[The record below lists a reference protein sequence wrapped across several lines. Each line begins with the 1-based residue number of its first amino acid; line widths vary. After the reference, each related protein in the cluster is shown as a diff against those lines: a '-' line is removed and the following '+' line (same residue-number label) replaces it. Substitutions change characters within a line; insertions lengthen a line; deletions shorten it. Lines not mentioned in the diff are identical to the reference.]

1 MMLMQL
7 IMVIF
12 TSLLLLLHRP
22 CPLQRGAC
30 QRQPRIPH
38 WTQPA
43 PGGANH
49 GVDRRSAVRCLPNA
63 AQPCSRLRFGKV
75 IVFLFNVS
83 PPLEDSRR
91 MNLYPLR
98 SLAAAVLLS
107 STPLL
112 AAPLDAALD
121 ESQRLAVEAKASQ
134 ARIEQLDDAS
144 REMLGEYRNALQQA
158 EALKGYNQ
166 QLQELVVAQRQE
178 LAGYQEQL
186 DGIERTQE
194 AVTPQMRRMV
204 EVLGE
209 FIAADLPFLPDE
221 RSDRLAQLQDL
232 LPRADVSLAEK
243 YRRIL
248 EAYQVESDYGR
259 TLEAWRGE
267 LPVDGGSRSVEFLR
281 LGRVMLYFQTLD
293 GHESGWWNPQKR
305 SWVALDSSAR
315 RPLHQAIAIAR
326 QEQAPAL
333 LDLPVKTLAQEA
345 KP

>member
-1 MMLMQL
+1 MNL
-7 IMVIF
+7 
-12 TSLLLLLHRP
+12 
-22 CPLQRGAC
+22 
-30 QRQPRIPH
+30 
-38 WTQPA
+38 
-43 PGGANH
+43 
-49 GVDRRSAVRCLPNA
+49 
-63 AQPCSRLRFGKV
+63 
-75 IVFLFNVS
+75 
-83 PPLEDSRR
+83 PPLR
-91 MNLYPLR
+91 L
-98 SLAAAVLLS
+98 LAAALLLS

-121 ESQRLAVEAKASQ
+121 ESQRLAADAKASQ

-267 LPVDGGSRSVEFLR
+267 LPVDGAASRSVEFLR
-281 LGRVMLYFQTLD
+281 LGRVMLYYQTLD
-293 GHESGWWNPQKR
+293 GHESGWWNPQSR
-305 SWVALDSSAR
+305 SWETLDGSAR

-333 LDLPVKTLAQEA
+333 LDLPVQTLTQEA
-345 KP
+345 K

>member
-1 MMLMQL
+1 M
-7 IMVIF
+7 
-12 TSLLLLLHRP
+12 
-22 CPLQRGAC
+22 
-30 QRQPRIPH
+30 
-38 WTQPA
+38 
-43 PGGANH
+43 
-49 GVDRRSAVRCLPNA
+49 
-63 AQPCSRLRFGKV
+63 
-75 IVFLFNVS
+75 FLFKIS
-83 PPLEDSRR
+83 PSLEDSLR

-98 SLAAAVLLS
+98 SLAAALVLS
-107 STPLL
+107 STPAL

-121 ESQRLAVEAKASQ
+121 ESQRLAADAKASQ

-221 RSDRLAQLQDL
+221 RSDRLAQLQEL

-267 LPVDGGSRSVEFLR
+267 LPVDGGASRSVEFLR
-281 LGRVMLYFQTLD
+281 LGRVMLYYQSLD
-293 GHESGWWNPQKR
+293 GHESGWWNPQSR
-305 SWVALDSSAR
+305 SWETLDGSAR

-333 LDLPVKTLAQEA
+333 LDLPVQTLTQEA
-345 KP
+345 K

>member
-1 MMLMQL
+1 M
-7 IMVIF
+7 
-12 TSLLLLLHRP
+12 
-22 CPLQRGAC
+22 PLVSTR
-30 QRQPRIPH
+30 
-38 WTQPA
+38 WL
-43 PGGANH
+43 
-49 GVDRRSAVRCLPNA
+49 AVTL
-63 AQPCSRLRFGKV
+63 V
-75 IVFLFNVS
+75 
-83 PPLEDSRR
+83 
-91 MNLYPLR
+91 
-98 SLAAAVLLS
+98 LA
-107 STPLL
+107 STPLM
-112 AAPLDAALD
+112 ATSLDAALD
-121 ESQRLAVEAKASQ
+121 ESQRLAADAKASQ

-144 REMLGEYRNALQQA
+144 REMLGEYRAALQQA
-158 EALKGYNQ
+158 EALQGYNL
-166 QLQELVVAQRQE
+166 QLQELVAAQRKE

-267 LPVDGGSRSVEFLR
+267 LPVEGAASRSVEFLR

-293 GHESGWWNPQKR
+293 GHESGWWNPQSR
-305 SWVALDSSAR
+305 SWETLDGSAR
-315 RPLHQAIAIAR
+315 RPLRQAIAIAR

-333 LDLPVKTLAQEA
+333 LDLPLKTLAQEA
-345 KP
+345 AQ

>member
-1 MMLMQL
+1 MQL
-7 IMVIF
+7 IMVLF
-12 TSLLLLLHRP
+12 MTAPLNKE
-22 CPLQRGAC
+22 CPMS
-30 QRQPRIPH
+30 P
-38 WTQPA
+38 
-43 PGGANH
+43 
-49 GVDRRSAVRCLPNA
+49 LPK
-63 AQPCSRLRFGKV
+63 RL
-75 IVFLFNVS
+75 
-83 PPLEDSRR
+83 
-91 MNLYPLR
+91 
-98 SLAAAVLLS
+98 LAAALVLAS
-107 STPLL
+107 APL
-112 AAPLDAALD
+112 AATSLDAALD
-121 ESQRLAVEAKASQ
+121 ESQQLAADAKASQ
-134 ARIEQLDDAS
+134 ARVEQLDDAS
-144 REMLGEYRNALQQA
+144 REMLSEYRNALQQA
-158 EALKGYNQ
+158 EALQGYNA
-166 QLQELVVAQRQE
+166 QLLELVAAQRKE
-178 LAGYQEQL
+178 LAGYQQQL

-267 LPVDGGSRSVEFLR
+267 LPTDGSSRSVEFLR

-293 GHESGWWNPQKR
+293 GHESGWWNPQTR
-305 SWVALDSSAR
+305 SWQILDGSAR

-333 LDLPVKTLAQEA
+333 LDLPVKTLALEA
-345 KP
+345 KQ